1 VVATWLDMT
10 NKLLLLIAIAG
21 CTTSPPPE
29 KVYDFSGRE
38 LSTTVPGPVTSRSP
52 KALIR
57 RAIDQLQPNL
67 ARCTTGTS
75 GVLDITL
82 RIELSTDLPA
92 VLDSV
97 DVDYSDKAAAVCV
110 RDVLSSIDLS
120 PIETREYAVW
130 VVHTPFVVAVNQ

>member
-1 VVATWLDMT
+1 MT

-29 KVYDFSGRE
+29 KVYDFSERSV
-38 LSTTVPGPVTSRSP
+38 STTVPTPPASRSP
-52 KALIR
+52 KALLR
-57 RAIDQLQPNL
+57 RAIDRLQPEL

-82 RIELSTDLPA
+82 RIELSTEFPA

-97 DVDYSDKAAAVCV
+97 DVDYPDKAAAVCV
-110 RDVLSSIDLS
+110 RNALESIDLS
-120 PIETREYAVW
+120 AIETRESVVW
-130 VVHTPFVVAVNQ
+130 VVHTPFLIAVNQ